1 MVRILHISSA
11 KHYTG
16 TERHVVDLCRNLAAR
31 GHEVFVALR
40 PTSDW
45 RQRLTFVPDENIL
58 QVSVRNSFG
67 ILSAIKIADFVR
79 EKNIDIV
86 HAHVARDYVPA
97 SIACLAVSRAR
108 FVLTRHMLSP
118 LKPFNKYALKN
129 LSKAIGVSEFV
140 GRELRS
146 VFPSSKVVVIPNG
159 LDLDNLRDRD
169 ELRDQFRKFHAID
182 PDVPLVGTLGE
193 LREAKGQRDF
203 VLAASEVVKR
213 YPKCQFIIT
222 GLDHTLDKSFRRELR
237 RIAKVLGLED
247 KIIWLD
253 WLDDTA
259 PFYSAVD
266 VFVSPSHAESF
277 GLAILE
283 AMIRGTPV
291 VSTATE
297 GARELLGDDREV
309 LVPTQSPVMLA
320 EAICRMLDND
330 ARMARGESLRARAAE
345 KFSLETMLEETER
358 VYAEI
363 CKST

>member
-1 MVRILHISSA
+1 VRILHVSSA

-16 TERHVVDLCRNLAAR
+16 TERHVVDLCRNLVAR

-45 RQRLTFVPDENIL
+45 RHRLSFIPEENVL
-58 QVSVRNSFG
+58 QVSIRNSFG
-67 ILSAIKIADFVR
+67 VLSAMRIADFAR
-79 EKNIDIV
+79 EKNIDII

-97 SIACLAVSRAR
+97 SIACLAAGRAR

-118 LKPFNKYALKN
+118 LKPFNKLALKN

-140 GRELRS
+140 GGELRA
-146 VFPSSKVVVIPNG
+146 VFPARKVVVIPNG
-159 LDLDNLRDRD
+159 LDLDNLRDRA

-203 VLAASEVVKR
+203 VLAAGEVIKHI
-213 YPKCQFIIT
+213 PNCQFIIT
-222 GLDHTLDKSFRRELR
+222 GLDHRLDKSFRRELR
-237 RIAKVLGLED
+237 RLAKILGLED
-247 KIIWLD
+247 RIIWLD

-259 PFYSAVD
+259 PFYAAID

-291 VSTATE
+291 VATATE
-297 GARELLGDDREV
+297 GARELLGDDRDV

-320 EAICRMLDND
+320 EAICRMLDD
-330 ARMARGESLRARAAE
+330 HTRSSRGESLRGRAAD
-345 KFSLETMLEETER
+345 KFSLERMLEETER

-363 CKST
+363 CR